1 MTNERNQGIPG
12 HAGRHAGA
20 PAQGNNPRARA
31 AAPQPGHAQKA
42 SMTSQLSQALPMLE
56 VDEMAAPMGAPV
68 ITFDHVTKTYPAQPK
83 KPALS
88 DVTLQ
93 IFAGEFIFLV
103 GHSGSGKSTFIRL
116 LTREI
121 KPTSG
126 KIYVADKDLTTMRN
140 WRVPYLRR
148 NIGCVFQDF
157 KLLPNKTVFEN
168 VAFALEVIGKSRHVI
183 KTQVPE
189 VLRLVGLSDKLN
201 SYPDQLSGG
210 QQQRVSIARAI
221 VNRPPLLICDEPTG
235 NLDPQ
240 TSRGIMD
247 LLKRINRTGTTV
259 LVATHDREMVDNM
272 RRRVIALDRG
282 ISPATRTG
290 GCTASMSSL
299 FYFFKES
306 LQGFARN
313 LSTTL
318 GSIITIFLSLLIIGV
333 FLVGGTIVE
342 RLVSSIEDEVSIT
355 AYVADD
361 APQESIDA
369 VTAMIQG
376 MDGVESVGF
385 TTKEQ
390 ALENFSNSMTTNPE
404 IIEQLDGTNP
414 LPASIDVSLADPQK
428 VDEIAA
434 AIEADETFRSICDE
448 PDNPADSLKYGQ
460 KTVDRLFSVTKYV
473 RYLGVALVLLLVFI
487 ALVFINNTIRLA
499 IMARRKEIAIM
510 RLVGA
515 SNGFIRGP
523 FLMEGAL
530 HALIGSL
537 LAVGVLQVLRMY
549 GIPKLQSALSFLSLD
564 VSGNTYIMIYIVLVV
579 AGLVI
584 GLLGSAFAMRR
595 YLKV

>member
-83 KPALS
+83 NPALS

-93 IFAGEFIFLV
+93 IFDGEFIFLV

-126 KIYVADKDLTTMRN
+126 KIYVADEDLTTMRN

-247 LLKRINRTGTTV
+247 LLERINRTGTTV

-282 ISPATRTG
+282 HLTRDQDRG
-290 GCTASMSSL
+290 V
-299 FYFFKES
+299 Y
-306 LQGFARN
+306 GF
-313 LSTTL
+313 
-318 GSIITIFLSLLIIGV
+318 
-333 FLVGGTIVE
+333 
-342 RLVSSIEDEVSIT
+342 
-355 AYVADD
+355 
-361 APQESIDA
+361 
-369 VTAMIQG
+369 
-376 MDGVESVGF
+376 
-385 TTKEQ
+385 
-390 ALENFSNSMTTNPE
+390 
-404 IIEQLDGTNP
+404 
-414 LPASIDVSLADPQK
+414 DV
-428 VDEIAA
+428 
-434 AIEADETFRSICDE
+434 
-448 PDNPADSLKYGQ
+448 
-460 KTVDRLFSVTKYV
+460 
-473 RYLGVALVLLLVFI
+473 
-487 ALVFINNTIRLA
+487 
-499 IMARRKEIAIM
+499 
-510 RLVGA
+510 
-515 SNGFIRGP
+515 
-523 FLMEGAL
+523 
-530 HALIGSL
+530 
-537 LAVGVLQVLRMY
+537 
-549 GIPKLQSALSFLSLD
+549 
-564 VSGNTYIMIYIVLVV
+564 
-579 AGLVI
+579 
-584 GLLGSAFAMRR
+584 
-595 YLKV
+595 

>member
-126 KIYVADKDLTTMRN
+126 KIYVADEDLTTMRN
-140 WRVPYLRR
+140 WRVLYLRR

-240 TSRGIMD
+240 TSRGIID
-247 LLKRINRTGTTV
+247 LLERINRTGTTV

-282 ISPATRTG
+282 HLTRDQDRG
-290 GCTASMSSL
+290 V
-299 FYFFKES
+299 Y
-306 LQGFARN
+306 GF
-313 LSTTL
+313 
-318 GSIITIFLSLLIIGV
+318 
-333 FLVGGTIVE
+333 
-342 RLVSSIEDEVSIT
+342 
-355 AYVADD
+355 
-361 APQESIDA
+361 
-369 VTAMIQG
+369 
-376 MDGVESVGF
+376 
-385 TTKEQ
+385 
-390 ALENFSNSMTTNPE
+390 
-404 IIEQLDGTNP
+404 
-414 LPASIDVSLADPQK
+414 DV
-428 VDEIAA
+428 
-434 AIEADETFRSICDE
+434 
-448 PDNPADSLKYGQ
+448 
-460 KTVDRLFSVTKYV
+460 
-473 RYLGVALVLLLVFI
+473 
-487 ALVFINNTIRLA
+487 
-499 IMARRKEIAIM
+499 
-510 RLVGA
+510 
-515 SNGFIRGP
+515 
-523 FLMEGAL
+523 
-530 HALIGSL
+530 
-537 LAVGVLQVLRMY
+537 
-549 GIPKLQSALSFLSLD
+549 
-564 VSGNTYIMIYIVLVV
+564 
-579 AGLVI
+579 
-584 GLLGSAFAMRR
+584 
-595 YLKV
+595 